1 MSHESSYKSGQRF
14 SKLKMADVVKLGV
27 GTDCEFGGSVVQ
39 RFLFLEFISIDEQVQ
54 RLKLF
59 KGR

>member
-1 MSHESSYKSGQRF
+1 MSNESSNESGQRF
-14 SKLKMADVVKLGV
+14 SKFKMVDVVKLGV
-27 GTDCEFGGSVVQ
+27 STDCEFGGSLRNV
-39 RFLFLEFISIDEQVQ
+39 FLFVEFISIDEQVE